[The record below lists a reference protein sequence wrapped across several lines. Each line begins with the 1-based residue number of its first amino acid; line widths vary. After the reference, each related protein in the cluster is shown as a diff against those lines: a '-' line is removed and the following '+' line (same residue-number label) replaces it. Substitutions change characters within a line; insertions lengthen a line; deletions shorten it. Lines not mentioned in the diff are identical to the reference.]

1 MHSSL
6 VLGFAGAGFNLGLLV
21 ADWLVKGD
29 CRKVTAV
36 TLAGLVVGLPGT
48 PNTEETG
55 SLKQP
60 KHIKLDCCYKQLFKD
75 SSLTSNDP
83 QGQHTLISL

>member
-6 VLGFAGAGFNLGLLV
+6 VLGFAGAGFSLRLLV
-21 ADWLVKGD
+21 ADWLVKGE
-29 CRKVTAV
+29 CM
-36 TLAGLVVGLPGT
+36 AGLVVGLPGT

-60 KHIKLDCCYKQLFKD
+60 KHIKLDCCSCKQLFKD
-75 SSLTSNDP
+75 SSLTFNDP